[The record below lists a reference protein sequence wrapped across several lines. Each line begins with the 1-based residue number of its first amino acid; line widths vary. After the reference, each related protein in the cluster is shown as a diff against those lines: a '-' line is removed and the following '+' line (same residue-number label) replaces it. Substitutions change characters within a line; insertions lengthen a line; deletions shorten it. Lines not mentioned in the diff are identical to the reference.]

1 MQPVYGNVD
10 LFLSPLPIY
19 SCKVCITTLQDQ
31 NAGRLVHGK
40 HKMETSKT
48 KMLRRWVRA
57 PPLPVNLLDFEVCC
71 YTYLAEID
79 SVVSNF
85 QIMKLKH

>member
-1 MQPVYGNVD
+1 MLGSQRG
-10 LFLSPLPIY
+10 L
-19 SCKVCITTLQDQ
+19 ITTTVLLQDQNTVVLQDQ

-40 HKMETSKT
+40 YKMETSKT

-57 PPLPVNLLDFEVCC
+57 PPLPVILLDFEVYC